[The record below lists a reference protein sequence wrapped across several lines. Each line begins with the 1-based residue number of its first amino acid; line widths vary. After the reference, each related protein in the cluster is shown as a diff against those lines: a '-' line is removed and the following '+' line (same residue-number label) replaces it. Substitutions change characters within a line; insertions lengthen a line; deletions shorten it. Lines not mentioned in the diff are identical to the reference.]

1 MSIISL
7 NLLKKDDKK
16 TVIKNNH
23 TYKQLLRT
31 L

>member
-16 TVIKNNH
+16 RAVKNNQ
-23 TYKQLLRT
+23 TYKQLLSS

>member
-7 NLLKKDDKK
+7 NLLKKDYKK
-16 TVIKNNH
+16 GIIKNNK
-23 TYKQLLRT
+23 TYKQLLRS

>member
-1 MSIISL
+1 MSIIRL

-16 TVIKNNH
+16 EVLTNNQ
-23 TYKQLLRT
+23 TYKQLLIG

>member
-16 TVIKNNH
+16 RVIKNNE
-23 TYKQLLRT
+23 TYKQLLRI

>member
-16 TVIKNNH
+16 RVIKNNQ
-23 TYKQLLRT
+23 TYKQLLRS

>member
-16 TVIKNNH
+16 RVIKNNEN
-23 TYKQLLRT
+23 YKQLLRI

>member
-1 MSIISL
+1 MSIIRL

-16 TVIKNNH
+16 EGLKNNQ
-23 TYKQLLRT
+23 TYKQLLKG

>member
-16 TVIKNNH
+16 TVIKNNQA
-23 TYKQLLRT
+23 YKQLLRD

>member
-16 TVIKNNH
+16 MVVKNNQ
-23 TYKQLLRT
+23 TYKQLFSSL
-31 L
+31 

>member
-16 TVIKNNH
+16 GVIKNNQ
-23 TYKQLLRT
+23 TYKQLLRG

>member
-16 TVIKNNH
+16 RGVKNNQ
-23 TYKQLLRT
+23 TYKQLLSS

>member
-16 TVIKNNH
+16 RVIKNNQ
-23 TYKQLLRT
+23 TYKQLLST